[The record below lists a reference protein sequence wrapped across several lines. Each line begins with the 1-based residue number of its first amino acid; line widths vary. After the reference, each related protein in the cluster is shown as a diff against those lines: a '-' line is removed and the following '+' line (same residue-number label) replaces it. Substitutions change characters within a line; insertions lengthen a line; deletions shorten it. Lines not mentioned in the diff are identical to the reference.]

1 MLEEHLELGL
11 YACGYE
17 SVGDTGPLLY
27 GHIRSRHSKVAHS
40 VPGIVL
46 SACLCS
52 LAELLPDSR
61 EVWHMAVPI
70 FLVRKLRLRKV
81 IGLFNMSAGRGK
93 ELKVMCRWP
102 GSIIHVLTTAL
113 GAIMHLS
120 LFTEGSCVTVQA
132 TGTISRKSGYGG
144 SDYGSLVLHKA
155 QGFESENKRSINPLL
170 RELRESV
177 A

>member
-1 MLEEHLELGL
+1 MVILE
-11 YACGYE
+11 
-17 SVGDTGPLLY
+17 VVIP
-27 GHIRSRHSKVAHS
+27 RWAHS

-61 EVWHMAVPI
+61 EVCMAVPF

-81 IGLFNMSAGRGK
+81 IGLFNMSVGRGK

-144 SDYGSLVLHKA
+144 SDYGSLVLYKA
-155 QGFESENKRSINPLL
+155 QGFLSLKIIDL
-170 RELRESV
+170 
-177 A
+177 